1 MNKQTRTVFYVRV
14 DGVDIHAY
22 DNKHEAEH
30 HAQTLSQNGVVGRG
44 DHMASVEAFVVDDR
58 LVTPSVNVVE
68 TKVIGGCDY
77 PEMVNNKA

>member
-1 MNKQTRTVFYVRV
+1 MNKETRTVFYVRV

-22 DNKHEAEH
+22 GNKHEAEQ
-30 HAQTLSQNGVVGRG
+30 HAQTLSGSSRVGRG
-44 DHMASVEAFVVDDR
+44 DHMASVDGGVK
-58 LVTPSVNVVE
+58 SVNVVE